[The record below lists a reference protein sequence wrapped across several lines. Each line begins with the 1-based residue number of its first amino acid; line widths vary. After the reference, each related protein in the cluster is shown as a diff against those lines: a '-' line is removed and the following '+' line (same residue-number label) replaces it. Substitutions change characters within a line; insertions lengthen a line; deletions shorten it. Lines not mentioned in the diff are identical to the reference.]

1 MLFKKFSKQQ
11 ERPTFLMSEKDFNI
25 EPATV
30 VIDIIAKHRT
40 TEKVFKQYDIGSD
53 CVLCQTLFD
62 TVGDFARKCDL
73 DLEQFMTELNTAI
86 AEGRTP
92 ASS

>member
-1 MLFKKFSKQQ
+1 MLFGKLSKQQ
-11 ERPTFLMSEKDFNI
+11 ERQKFQMNEKDINV

-30 VIDIIAKHRT
+30 IIDIIAKHRT
-40 TEKVFKQYDIGSD
+40 TEKVFKQYDIGCD

-62 TVGDFARKCDL
+62 TVGDFARKCNI
-73 DLEQFMTELNTAI
+73 DLEQFMTELNAAI
-86 AEGRTP
+86 AEGRSP